1 MPRPRPIPLPV
12 PELIQIQP
20 TEEATDS
27 IDIQSST
34 EEDQNDDEGVA
45 NSRRKKRMISAGW
58 GFPGWGFSAY
68 DATKSFRDSSIVYLS
83 DLNIH
88 RECRSGHSR
97 RFKTLGRAGSFSI
110 QESLQMGPMHDADN
124 QIYASMMEYSTSLE
138 PQVAVKQTVRAFFP
152 ETWLWHVQVSNE
164 KGLIERVE
172 KSPDSI
178 TDWQLDAYC
187 FNSNSGLGVAETRTL
202 NVFQSMFI
210 SMTLP
215 YSVVKGEV
223 FPVKATVFNYASTCL
238 PIQIELL
245 ADRRFNLKKDE
256 STASY
261 CICADEKVTHEFS
274 LEAGEI
280 EMSSGLRV
288 AASVTSVVNGAKGG
302 ATGVDICQREGRSVV
317 KAFRFRDVEAKFVIV
332 EPEGVPKEHVE
343 NSLVLF
349 KCEIQRLRCFYCE
362 IRQNTY

>member
-1 MPRPRPIPLPV
+1 MPVPRPRPIPLPV

-223 FPVKATVFNYASTCL
+223 FPVKATVFNYASTCV

-349 KCEIQRLRCFYCE
+349 KCEIQRLILCF
-362 IRQNTY
+362 